1 MQGCSHIRVC
11 TVHVHAV
18 EECANVQTCAC
29 CMRVSMHVHELQV
42 CKRACVARACNCA
55 GTGMHVLQ
63 VCKSARMHV
72 HVLQAC
78 MCCMCKCAAMKHA
91 CTESVCKWLQARA
104 SSCKHMQM
112 HACIASLYCTPVL
125 QLHTCKHLCE
135 CVCSLCL
142 QAFVCI
148 CLQTQTRVRVCARSC
163 STCMCTHIRLHT
175 RVHRQELPP
184 QRLPPRAGLRP
195 DLPAL
200 PGGRLHRENEN

>member
-1 MQGCSHIRVC
+1 MQGCSHTRVC

-55 GTGMHVLQ
+55 STGMHVLQ

-91 CTESVCKWLQARA
+91 CIESVCKWLQASA

-112 HACIASLYCTPVL
+112 HACIAHLYCNYTRASTCVNVFAACVCN
-125 QLHTCKHLCE
+125 HSCAYTCKHGHGY
-135 CVCSLCL
+135 
-142 QAFVCI
+142 
-148 CLQTQTRVRVCARSC
+148 VCARSC
-163 STCMCTHIRLHT
+163 STCMCTHIQLHT
-175 RVHRQELPP
+175 CVCTGRSC
-184 QRLPPRAGLRP
+184 PPRGSH
-195 DLPAL
+195 
-200 PGGRLHRENEN
+200 PGQG